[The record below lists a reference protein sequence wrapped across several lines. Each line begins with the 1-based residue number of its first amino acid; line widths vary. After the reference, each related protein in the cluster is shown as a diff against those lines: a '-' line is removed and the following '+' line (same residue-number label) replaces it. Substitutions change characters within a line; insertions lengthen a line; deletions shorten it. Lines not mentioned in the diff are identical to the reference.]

1 MNLEGVK
8 NERESTPKKR
18 MSEVQDTGN
27 ATLKKQERNHTAE
40 NKKRSQDTIC
50 VPGIEDHQ
58 SIPE

>member
-1 MNLEGVK
+1 
-8 NERESTPKKR
+8 